1 MLTASVSAFAG
12 IAMPRIMS
20 HRGESLDRPENT
32 MAAFRLAFERGVDG
46 VECDVYCTSDGVPV
60 IIHDSTT
67 KRTAGSGTNLTV
79 TASTWN
85 QLKDV
90 RVGAFS
96 PWIGTEWEGET
107 LPKFEDYLALL
118 SMNSTTRCIVEL
130 KDNGANNLIQ
140 NVVAAVQA
148 QPLAT
153 ADRVVFIAFDTS
165 LISAIRTAL
174 PDYPAWLLL
183 NKGTYTG
190 ANLISRIEACNAT
203 GVDISYESSV
213 SAADVAAVKNAG
225 YTFAVWTCD
234 SDAAAF
240 TLAQKG
246 VDEIA
251 TNRGGAMKTSL
262 AAMIAAYLEN
272 FYFRY
277 DFTDGTRQFIGSASQ
292 ASDPITAE
300 ANATNFVAAYGQ
312 DGANTAVRVT
322 SIAYGSNTIGGS
334 ESAGKTVLAGDWT
347 LAMSL
352 RPGSVNKGLL
362 FSLGRANVNGSKVIF
377 LASSSSPGKL
387 YVGTARRKVKSGT
400 YSDSNTRELAHEWE
414 LTTSADLTTG
424 YHTIVASHVAGGTV
438 TVYVDG
444 ELAGTVDTTLDCSA
458 ATCVFGNGIQFNQAH
473 GTATF
478 LSANGYSQS
487 LDNPDVAFQDVRFYS
502 SAFTAEDAVAYAA
515 LYPATLPGFSN
526 LDAYAY
532 VQSYGVNGVDTG
544 YNATDNTKFVVDF
557 EFTDVSYK
565 SWLMGASESGLSQTH
580 AIYLNGSKQ
589 LAWTT
594 RGQHWVAKWPSS
606 NITGASIKNVRL
618 VENILSAGTARSN
631 VTASVTWYNAR
642 TTMNSKLSNSGNGN
656 SLTTKGP
663 STVTTHLFRGNG
675 IMDNDTQACK
685 AKIYSFEVDDDCTSG
700 VPAAFFAPTT
710 DGNGAAGFTNVVA
723 GTFHGECLSSPSTA
737 LTFTPGIGQAE
748 DYRYR
753 SGKFY
758 SRIYASSADATKG
771 LVKFDGGEAAGTN
784 AQFTA
789 RGRTAKIIAV
799 PAEGYSIDKW
809 VGDTWA
815 IADGFSTT
823 DKSIEVSTPYA
834 VQLQAT
840 FKPNA
845 MLTVA
850 ADGDDSINWSSAD
863 WRRIDNSEETIAAP
877 EENDVT
883 IVAHKSF
890 TLTLDMDV
898 ALSSLTVQ
906 ADANCVVTLVKGSGS
921 LVTVE
926 TIVKS
931 GVLQQGAASVLGATP
946 KVTVEAGGTFD
957 FNKQNVNDATSFYI
971 AGAGAGDWPWALT
984 STGGVP
990 SNYIHNFVLT
1000 DDATIGSET
1009 SNSQLKVGYANS
1021 SSSRGS
1027 MTLNGHTLAVTG
1039 CMWLTFRKVK
1049 TPGTGTILYNGRGTA
1064 FYESAI
1070 NTEEGTTT
1078 FILGDG
1084 ITQSLTV
1091 NNAATVNALEWRG
1104 CTLDTSSAALAVK
1117 SSLTGYG
1124 TTAKLTFADGASAV
1138 LEGDLTVTNALTAS
1152 GALSLTRAAGVETNV
1167 TVAATGTLAASG
1179 VISVG
1184 AGVALVIGA
1193 NHPTATLAVHDNAT
1207 LDLSRL
1213 CTNGVDVVFD
1223 AGNTTF
1229 QPGSTVS
1236 VKLGDRTIGDQDG
1249 KKVASWTARPQGVK
1263 FVCGDEGKSCTFAA
1277 ESDGL
1282 YVYRGFSVFLY

>member
-1 MLTASVSAFAG
+1 MSKWLYRAKAVFPLVAILTASVSAFAG

-20 HRGESLDRPENT
+20 HRGESKDRPENT

-79 TASTWN
+79 TASTWS

-118 SMNSTTRCIVEL
+118 SMNSTSRCIVEL
-130 KDNGANNLIQ
+130 KGNGANNLIQ

-153 ADRVVFIAFDTS
+153 SNRVVFIAFDAS

-174 PDYPAWLLL
+174 PDYQAWLLL
-183 NKGTYTG
+183 NNGTYTG
-190 ANLISRIEACNAT
+190 ANLISSIEACNAT
-203 GVDISYESSV
+203 GVDIAYQSTF
-213 SAADVAAVKNAG
+213 SAADVAAVKAAG
-225 YTFAVWTCD
+225 YSFAVWTCD
-234 SDAAAF
+234 SDDAAF
-240 TLAQKG
+240 TLALKG

-262 AAMIAAYLEN
+262 AAMLVDSSATAKYLES

-292 ASDPITAE
+292 TSDPVTASAE
-300 ANATNFVAAYGQ
+300 ADKFVAAYGQ
-312 DGANTAVRVT
+312 DGSNTAVHVT
-322 SIAYGSNTIGGS
+322 SIAYGSDTISGGS
-334 ESAGKTVLAGDWT
+334 TTMNSDWT
-347 LAMSL
+347 LALSL
-352 RPGSVNKGLL
+352 RPGSVNKGIL
-362 FSLGRANVNGSKVIF
+362 FSVGRANATGSKVIF

-487 LDNPDVAFQDVRFYS
+487 LDNPDVAFQDVRFYN
-502 SAFTAEDAVAYAA
+502 SAFTAEDAAAYAA

-526 LDAYAY
+526 LDQYAY
-532 VQSYGVNGVDTG
+532 VQSYGVNAIDTG
-544 YNATDNTKFVVDF
+544 YKATKTTTFKVDYQATSTSQNQGRIF
-557 EFTDVSYK
+557 
-565 SWLMGASESGLSQTH
+565 GARGNFGANH
-580 AIYLNGSKQ
+580 YVNGS
-589 LAWTT
+589 
-594 RGQHWVAKWPSS
+594 GQFAFNMGSAQSGHWKSLSVNVDTDRHWFTLSPATKGF
-606 NITGASIKNVRL
+606 TGTLYGAD
-618 VENILSAGTARSN
+618 
-631 VTASVTWYNAR
+631 R
-642 TTMNSKLSNSGNGN
+642 TTKLNEVND
-656 SLTTKGP
+656 
-663 STVTTHLFRGNG
+663 STATSDKTATLNVHLFAEKDGDAVQNCG
-675 IMDNDTQACK
+675 H
-685 AKIYSFEVDDDCTSG
+685 AKIYSFIAETNN
-700 VPAAFFAPTT
+700 VPVAFFAPTI
-710 DGNGAAGFTNVVA
+710 DASGDAGFTNVVA

-737 LTFTPGIGQAE
+737 LTFTSGVGRAE

-758 SRIYASSADATKG
+758 SRIYASSADSAIG

-784 AQFTA
+784 AQYTA

-845 MLTVA
+845 LLTVA

-906 ADANCVVTLVKGSGS
+906 ADTNCVVTLVNGNGS

-931 GVLQQGAASVLGATP
+931 GVLQQGTASVLGATP
-946 KVTVEAGGTFD
+946 QVTVEDGGTFD
-957 FNKQNVNDATSFYI
+957 FNQKNVNDATSFHL

-1000 DDATIGSET
+1000 DDATIGSAA
-1009 SNSQLKVGYANS
+1009 SSQLKVGYDKN

-1039 CMWLTFRKVK
+1039 GMWLTFRKIK
-1049 TPGTGTILYNGRGTA
+1049 MPGTGTILYNGRGTA

-1070 NTEEGTTT
+1070 NTEDGTTT

-1091 NNAATVNALEWRG
+1091 NKAATVNALEWRG
-1104 CTLDTSSAALAVK
+1104 CTLDTSSAALTVK

-1138 LEGDLTVTNALTAS
+1138 LEGDLAVTNALTAS

-1167 TVAATGTLAASG
+1167 TVAATETLAASG

-1223 AGNTTF
+1223 AGNTMF
-1229 QPGSTVS
+1229 QTGSTVS
-1236 VKLGDRTIGDQDG
+1236 VKLGERTIGDQDG
-1249 KKVASWTARPQGVK
+1249 KKVVSWTTRPQGVK
-1263 FVCGDEGKSCTFAA
+1263 FVCGDEGQNCTFAA